1 MKNIIVGTA
10 GHVDHGKTCL
20 IKALTGIDCDRLKE
34 EKKRGITIENG
45 FADMVV
51 GDYNVSI
58 IDVPGHEKF
67 IKNMLMG
74 IGGIDMVLLVIGL
87 DEGVMPQTVEHFR
100 ILEMLDIRR
109 GIIVYTKRDMVND
122 EDWIELVKEDAHE
135 LVKGTFLEGA
145 PEIEVSSYD
154 GYNIEELRGLILET
168 VEDSVLKNDSSSMFR
183 LPVDRVFTIYGFGT
197 VVTGT
202 LMEGSIR
209 QGDDVMVY
217 PGGKVCKVRN
227 VQVHNENV
235 SEALAGQRT
244 ALNLQGL
251 KKDDLDRGRVL
262 ARPGS
267 MEPARFLDV
276 KLELFRDSDRNVL
289 NGSRVHFHSGSS
301 EAVAKVILLDRDS
314 LERGDSCYCQLRL
327 EEEMAVRRNDRFII
341 RFFSPLITLGGG
353 RILETSPVKHKR
365 FDEKVLEDLKIK
377 DEGTVKEVLELT
389 VKEKSRFFPDN
400 MDIALRINHQ
410 PEGVKALTDELVGE
424 GKLFRVKKDGFIH
437 LSYLEGAEEKAG
449 AILSAYHRE
458 NSMSAGLPKAEFI
471 SRLMGELRIDDRK
484 GGDDI
489 LELLK
494 ERKAVKEASGCISLY
509 DFKVKESPEMVKLRE
524 RILKKY
530 QDAGFDM
537 PVLDEVVG
545 SEKDK
550 KNTVHIIESLAE
562 NGSLVKLDFQYYMAK
577 DAYDKAMKALM
588 DHLQKNGRITL
599 AEFRDIMGT
608 SRKYAMT
615 FLDYADRNR
624 LTEKKEDYRILLKR

>member
-1 MKNIIVGTA
+1 M
-10 GHVDHGKTCL
+10 DHGKTCL

-135 LVKGTFLEGA
+135 LVKGTFIEGA

-183 LPVDRVFTIYGFGT
+183 LPVDRVFTIDGFGT

-314 LERGDSCYCQLRL
+314 LERGDTCYCQLRL

-608 SRKYAMT
+608 SRKYAMA